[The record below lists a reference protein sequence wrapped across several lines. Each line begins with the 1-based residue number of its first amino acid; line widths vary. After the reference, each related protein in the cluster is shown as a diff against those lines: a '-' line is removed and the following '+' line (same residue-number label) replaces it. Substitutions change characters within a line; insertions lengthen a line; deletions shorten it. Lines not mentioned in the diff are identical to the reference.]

1 MAKIL
6 IVDDDKNIREV
17 LRLYMSH
24 EGHELCFAADG
35 SEALDV
41 FEEARPDLVL
51 LDIMLPVISGYEVLR
66 VIKSKSEVPVIML
79 TAKGDVDDRIEGLDS
94 GADDYVVKP
103 FDPKEIAARVR
114 VQLRRKS
121 DRGHETL
128 SLGNTVIDIDRMT
141 VTLNGKLLDL
151 KPKEI
156 QLLIYFFRNKGLAL
170 SREKIL
176 RDVWGYDYEGET
188 RTVDVH
194 VNRLREKFKGE
205 EKNWSIKTLWS
216 MGYRLE
222 YEK

>member
-17 LRLYMSH
+17 LRLYLSH
-24 EGHELCFAADG
+24 DGHELFFAEDG
-35 SEALDV
+35 SRALDL
-41 FEEARPDLVL
+41 FEEARPDLVI
-51 LDIMLPVISGYEVLR
+51 LDIMLPVINGYEVIRLLR
-66 VIKSKSEVPVIML
+66 TKSDVPVIML
-79 TAKGDVDDRIEGLDS
+79 TARDAVEDRIEGLDS

-103 FDPKEIAARVR
+103 FDPKEVAARVR
-114 VQLRRKS
+114 AQLRRKS
-121 DRGHETL
+121 EKSHEIL
-128 SLGNTVIDIDRMT
+128 SIGNTIIDINRMT
-141 VTLNGKLLDL
+141 VTLNGNQVDL

-156 QLLIYFFRNKGLAL
+156 QLLIYLFRNKGLAL

-176 RDVWGYDYEGET
+176 EDVWGYDYAGET

-194 VNRLREKFKGE
+194 VNRLREKFKDE
-205 EKNWSIKTLWS
+205 ERYWRIKTLWS